1 MPNNQALIKSK
12 PGLTQQQFSDLWYA
26 HAAIVTPMFLYSGVE
41 YYAQVTTF
49 STPFPFPSH
58 TSQIHGPLTTTSSPS
73 TLDLSPWAGAAEKPP
88 SDNSVEDPQWLTDYY
103 REVVMVDEKR
113 FLDRDA
119 EVWFKR
125 VEPGTVE
132 GERKIIID
140 GGQLL
145 IEIPESVMRVW
156 KEYEKRGKEEK

>member
-26 HAAIVTPMFLYSGVE
+26 HAAIVTPMFLYSGVK
-41 YYAQVTTF
+41 YYAQV
-49 STPFPFPSH
+49 
-58 TSQIHGPLTTTSSPS
+58 HGPLTTTSSPS

-88 SDNSVEDPQWLTDYY
+88 SDSSVEDPQWLTDYY

-140 GGQLL
+140 GGKLL
-145 IEIPESVMRVW
+145 IEIPESVTRVW

>member
-12 PGLTQQQFSDLWYA
+12 PGLTQQQFSELWYA
-26 HAAIVTPMFLYSGVE
+26 HAAIVAPMFSYSGVQ
-41 YYAQVTTF
+41 YYA
-49 STPFPFPSH
+49 
-58 TSQIHGPLTTTSSPS
+58 QIHGPLTTTSSLS

-88 SDNSVEDPQWLTDYY
+88 SDSSVEDLPWLNDYY

-125 VEPGTVE
+125 IEPGTVE

-140 GGQLL
+140 GGKLL

-156 KEYEKRGKEEK
+156 RDYEKRGKGEK